1 MGRKCKF
8 FQWRDDE
15 ICACGKMLIPQQRQG
30 IITLEAE
37 VASCKKREKFLVV
50 AVALLVV
57 MCVVLCLV
65 R

>member
-1 MGRKCKF
+1 
-8 FQWRDDE
+8 
-15 ICACGKMLIPQQRQG
+15 MLIPQQRQG
-30 IITLEAE
+30 IITLEVE

>member
-1 MGRKCKF
+1 
-8 FQWRDDE
+8 
-15 ICACGKMLIPQQRQG
+15 MLIPQQRQG

-57 MCVVLCLV
+57 MYVVLCLV

>member
-1 MGRKCKF
+1 MGCKCRF

-15 ICACGKMLIPQQRQG
+15 ICDRGKVLIPQHRLR
-30 IITLEAE
+30 IITHEAE
-37 VASCKKREKFLVV
+37 VASCKKRERFLVM
-50 AVALLVV
+50 AVALLVL

>member
-1 MGRKCKF
+1 MGHKCRL
-8 FQWRDDE
+8 FQWRNDK
-15 ICACGKMLIPQQRQG
+15 ICDCGKVLIPHQRQR

-37 VASCKKREKFLVV
+37 VAGCKKREKFLVV

-57 MCVVLCLV
+57 MCVFLCLV

>member
-1 MGRKCKF
+1 MGHKCRF

-15 ICACGKMLIPQQRQG
+15 ICAHGKVLIPQQRQM
-30 IITLEAE
+30 IITLEVE

-50 AVALLVV
+50 AVVLLVV
-57 MCVVLCLV
+57 MCVILCLL